1 MVTAQNE
8 TSESRKPLPHLTCEN
23 SLRSHPSALRVS
35 QCAPVKSRA
44 SAARKPFLYRY
55 FSATRSGK
63 PLLVPDKPSSG
74 EPEPE
79 ASVFAKISHPPSLE
93 LSRNLR
99 VPDARPRRTAR
110 RRRQAR
116 CHAPTTPPLRRA
128 SRRAASANGG
138 RPRRTTPRFVERGR
152 TPSEG
157 TCGRRRCNASGEPRG
172 DLRAAAVCGTL

>member
-23 SLRSHPSALRVS
+23 SLRSHPSVLRVS

-44 SAARKPFLYRY
+44 SAARKSFLYRY

-79 ASVFAKISHPPSLE
+79 ASVFRKLPTHPSLE
-93 LSRNLR
+93 LSRILR
-99 VPDARPRRTAR
+99 VPNAPPRRDTATASPMPR
-110 RRRQAR
+110 TYDS
-116 CHAPTTPPLRRA
+116 APA
-128 SRRAASANGG
+128 SRVLKGG
-138 RPRRTTPRFVERGR
+138 FGPRRSPEATTRGR